1 MAKSQIGICALT
13 GEKCEL
19 QESHIY
25 PKFVYKH
32 LKQTGGN
39 SFRAVGNPNKAFQD
53 GFKKPLLGRWA
64 ELEFSKRESGLQKTF
79 LLPLLMV
86 NWQKVRLN
94 TMINYTISASLYYG
108 EY

>member
-39 SFRAVGNPNKAFQD
+39 RFRAVGNPNKAFQD

-64 ELEFSKRESGLQKTF
+64 ELEFSKREKWF
-79 LLPLLMV
+79 AV
-86 NWQKVRLN
+86 
-94 TMINYTISASLYYG
+94 
-108 EY
+108 